1 MSEAVIERPPAPSL
15 ISRFIGVITS
25 PRATFEAIVAAP
37 RVGGA
42 LALVALI
49 GALAIGGFLSTDVG
63 KQAWIDQQVTATEA
77 WTGQPMSDAAYAQQ
91 EKISQYAGYM
101 GAAQMLVSIP
111 IMALIIGGIMYA
123 IFNAMMGGTAT
134 FKQVMAVVAHSQFIS
149 ALAFIVTT
157 PINFIKGSMAGS
169 TNLAVLFP
177 MLDESSFAARLLGMM
192 DLFALWWL
200 FVLAIG
206 LGVLYRR
213 KTSSVAMV
221 LFGIYAV
228 IALGVAGYLVSR
240 SGA

>member
-77 WTGQPMSDAAYAQQ
+77 WTGQPMSDTAYAQQ

-101 GAAQMLVSIP
+101 GAAQMLISIP